1 MFGAFFRFLLVWASM
16 TSGLAFALEAES
28 LSVDV
33 TYELGAGDTIRLDV
47 LGVADMSGTFPVA
60 VDGSIEIPSAG
71 RVVVAGFTVAAAKE
85 QVEARLR
92 DGYVREPQVVLSVVQ
107 ITSKILKVTGGVVAP
122 GEYPMTAAHM
132 RVSDILVRSGGL
144 VDSST
149 PRAELWRVVGGART
163 VIVVDLE
170 RVSKGESTADIE
182 MLAGD
187 TLQVP
192 APEQIY
198 VDGSVQKPGSYVFH
212 PGMTLS
218 TAVAA
223 AGGASGTALTAK
235 VKLIRGDE
243 QVIINLRKIIK
254 GQVSDVA
261 LKPGDHV
268 YIPESAI

>member
-1 MFGAFFRFLLVWASM
+1 MFGAFIRFLVVL
-16 TSGLAFALEAES
+16 GAFAGASARAAES
-28 LSVDV
+28 EPLSVDV
-33 TYELGAGDTIRLDV
+33 TYEIGAGDTIRLDV
-47 LGVADMSGTFPVA
+47 LGVLDMSGTFPVA

-71 RVVVAGFTVAAAKE
+71 RVAVAGFTVAAAKE

-92 DGYVREPQVVLSVVQ
+92 DGYVREPQVVLAVVQ
-107 ITSKILKVTGGVVAP
+107 ITSKILKVTGGVVTP

-144 VDSST
+144 VDPST

-163 VIVVDLE
+163 VIAVDLE
-170 RVSKGESTADIE
+170 RVSKGESASDVE
-182 MLAGD
+182 VLPGD
-187 TLQVP
+187 TLVVP
-192 APEQIY
+192 PPQQIF
-198 VDGSVQKPGSYVFH
+198 VDGCVQKPGSYVFH
-212 PGMTLS
+212 DGMTLS

-223 AGGASGTALTAK
+223 AGGANGTALTAK
-235 VKLIRGDE
+235 VKLIRGEE
-243 QVIINLRKIIK
+243 QVIINLRKILK